1 VIDGIDYV
9 DTGDFS
15 DEIAGDGVY
24 TSLKP
29 QFPTTTKEISKSK
42 NCEK

>member
-1 VIDGIDYV
+1 MKFIMRLKLKMILTLSYVKCVIDGIDYV

-24 TSLKP
+24 TS
-29 QFPTTTKEISKSK
+29 
-42 NCEK
+42 

>member
-1 VIDGIDYV
+1 VIDGIDY

-29 QFPTTTKEISKSK
+29 QISNPKCS
-42 NCEK
+42 C

>member
-29 QFPTTTKEISKSK
+29 QISTTTKEISKSK

>member
-29 QFPTTTKEISKSK
+29 QIPQQPKKSLSQK

>member
-24 TSLKP
+24 TSLATNS
-29 QFPTTTKEISKSK
+29 TTTKEILSKL
-42 NCEK
+42 

>member
-24 TSLKP
+24 TSLSHKFHNN
-29 QFPTTTKEISKSK
+29 QR
-42 NCEK
+42 NL